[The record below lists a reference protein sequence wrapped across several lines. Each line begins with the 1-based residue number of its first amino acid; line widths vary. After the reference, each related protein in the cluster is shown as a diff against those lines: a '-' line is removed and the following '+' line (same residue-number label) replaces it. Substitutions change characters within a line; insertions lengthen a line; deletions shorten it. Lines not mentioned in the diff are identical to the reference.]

1 MNEIGKALHELNTID
16 AMAKEDKWLNQ
27 IHPLVKL
34 ILTIFYITVTVS
46 IPKYDMQRTLSMLLY
61 PLVVFVIGEIPVK
74 ESLYRLRV
82 VLPLVCIVGILNP
95 FFDHTPITRL
105 GNLIITGG
113 IISMLT
119 LMIKGVLTVL
129 ASYLLIATT
138 SVEKICYALQ
148 LLHLPKIF
156 VVQILLIFRYI
167 TVLLREAKRVMNAYM
182 LRAPGQKGIA
192 FEAWGPLLGQML
204 LRSMDRA
211 EVLYQSMCVRG
222 FQGEFHLEKQG
233 FHMKDACYFL
243 FFAVAILLLRIFPV
257 FYMVGSLL

>member
-27 IHPLVKL
+27 IHPLMKL

-82 VLPLVCIVGILNP
+82 VLPLVCIVGVLNP
-95 FFDHTPITRL
+95 FFDHTPITKL

-119 LMIKGVLTVL
+119 LMMKGVLTVL
-129 ASYLLIATT
+129 VKAAAQRSRALHVPAHGGKAQHRRRICQAHCPRPDPFVHAASP
-138 SVEKICYALQ
+138 C
-148 LLHLPKIF
+148 
-156 VVQILLIFRYI
+156 VVWGSMPRKGGNIHSLDAARGTRYDNI
-167 TVLLREAKRVMNAYM
+167 Y
-182 LRAPGQKGIA
+182 
-192 FEAWGPLLGQML
+192 
-204 LRSMDRA
+204 
-211 EVLYQSMCVRG
+211 
-222 FQGEFHLEKQG
+222 
-233 FHMKDACYFL
+233 
-243 FFAVAILLLRIFPV
+243 
-257 FYMVGSLL
+257 